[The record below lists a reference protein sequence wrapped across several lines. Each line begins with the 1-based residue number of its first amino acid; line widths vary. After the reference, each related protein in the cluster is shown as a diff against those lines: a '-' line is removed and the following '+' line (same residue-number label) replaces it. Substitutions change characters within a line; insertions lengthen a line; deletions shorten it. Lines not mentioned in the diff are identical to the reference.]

1 MRNGESLLNWL
12 KLDKLWRTEES
23 FNLVR
28 WQRGCTGRKRQM
40 MCTGAG
46 GYLEKNLW
54 LELSLVARLWVTVIL
69 WSSKWKSHILSFEFR
84 FHTPGVPRLNHSW
97 LEGRNGGLQTK
108 GLRTLGPSIKEQIKQ
123 DYHSYFKLNSNNHD
137 DCVTSTDLKGRG
149 VKILHTA
156 SFRRRL
162 KHSLML
168 LVLFSFQG
176 NNKCIFRVYRTR
188 QRGRKVLILLMEQLQ
203 IDKVQ

>member
-54 LELSLVARLWVTVIL
+54 LELSLVARL
-69 WSSKWKSHILSFEFR
+69 SGFECFTLHR
-84 FHTPGVPRLNHSW
+84 VNMTKAHS
-97 LEGRNGGLQTK
+97 
-108 GLRTLGPSIKEQIKQ
+108 TLVMNT
-123 DYHSYFKLNSNNHD
+123 NS
-137 DCVTSTDLKGRG
+137 VVL
-149 VKILHTA
+149 LH
-156 SFRRRL
+156 L
-162 KHSLML
+162 
-168 LVLFSFQG
+168 
-176 NNKCIFRVYRTR
+176 
-188 QRGRKVLILLMEQLQ
+188 
-203 IDKVQ
+203 